1 MINNSKNVIDNIEA
15 LRGAMTDDLDDQV
28 SRTRGD
34 THEVIVGDCVR
45 VKNKNTSRL
54 DWNLTST

>member
-54 DWNLTST
+54 D